1 MKKIIN
7 SFVIAASIA
16 AVSLASVSTAQAHKK
31 HVKHRHQQHVQKQ
44 NNGNNAVVWGIIGLA
59 AGAIIAG
66 SANNHSSQRRVI
78 KPQRQYPAVNH
89 YPGANHYPQAP
100 RHTYSQKP
108 RYQHSQRAQ
117 GYEPWTKGWY
127 NYCDNRY
134 RSFNPRTGTFRGYD
148 GRDHFCVVK

>member
-16 AVSLASVSTAQAHKK
+16 AISVTSVSTAQAHDIYVQHHHHK
-31 HVKHRHQQHVQKQ
+31 HVQR
-44 NNGNNAVVWGIIGLA
+44 NNNSDDAIVWGILGLA

-66 SANNHSSQRRVI
+66 SVNNQQSHRRVVT
-78 KPQRQYPAVNH
+78 PQRH
-89 YPGANHYPQAP
+89 YPGANHYPPAP
-100 RHTYSQKP
+100 RHSYRQKR
-108 RYQHSQRAQ
+108 RYQHSRHTG

-148 GRDHFCVVK
+148 GRDHFCVAR

>member
-1 MKKIIN
+1 MKKTIK

-16 AVSLASVSTAQAHKK
+16 AVGIGSVSTAQAHQI
-31 HVKHRHQQHVQKQ
+31 HVKHHHQQHVQKQ

-66 SANNHSSQRRVI
+66 SANNRSSQRRVI
-78 KPQRQYPAVNH
+78 APQQH
-89 YPGANHYPQAP
+89 YPSANHYPQAP
-100 RHTYSQKP
+100 RPTYRQK
-108 RYQHSQRAQ
+108 RQYQHSQRAQ

-127 NYCDNRY
+127 NYCDNKY

-148 GRDHFCVVK
+148 GRDHFCVVR

>member
-1 MKKIIN
+1 MKKTIK

-16 AVSLASVSTAQAHKK
+16 AVSIASVSTAQAHKI
-31 HVKHRHQQHVQKQ
+31 HVKHHHQQHVQKQ

-66 SANNHSSQRRVI
+66 SANSRSTQRRVVA
-78 KPQRQYPAVNH
+78 PQQH
-89 YPGANHYPQAP
+89 YPSANHYPQAP
-100 RHTYSQKP
+100 RHTYRQK
-108 RYQHSQRAQ
+108 RKYQHSQRAQ

-127 NYCDNRY
+127 NYCDNKY

-148 GRDHFCVVK
+148 GRDHFCVVR